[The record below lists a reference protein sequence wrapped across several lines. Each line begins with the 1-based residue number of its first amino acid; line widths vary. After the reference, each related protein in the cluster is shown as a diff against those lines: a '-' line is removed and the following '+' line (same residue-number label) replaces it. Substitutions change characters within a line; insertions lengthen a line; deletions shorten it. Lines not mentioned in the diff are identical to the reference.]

1 VRVFVD
7 PDLCQ
12 GHTLC
17 NMVAPEIFSLRE
29 EDGHAFVT
37 VETIAPAGPAQDM
50 FCVRTSLPISGAS
63 VETLHGFG

>member
-37 VETIAPAGPAQDM
+37 VETIAPAQEELARKAALGCPERAI
-50 FCVRTSLPISGAS
+50 F
-63 VETLHGFG
+63 VED